1 MGSLADVKVTRFV
14 NEVEAGFTALQV
26 NTLVTKIY
34 DKFEV
39 ELPAII
45 ENVKFNEESRV
56 YFLKNT
62 CERFLIVSL

>member
-1 MGSLADVKVTRFV
+1 MGDYKSIQKLLSSMGSLADVKVTRFV

-39 ELPAII
+39 E
-45 ENVKFNEESRV
+45 
-56 YFLKNT
+56 
-62 CERFLIVSL
+62 